1 VQAGWLL
8 LTTSLV
14 VQYSCS
20 MKLCVKWLPWTK
32 EKEVASVS
40 DHEAPES
47 AGGDARN
54 LPTSP
59 TM

>member
-1 VQAGWLL
+1 
-8 LTTSLV
+8 
-14 VQYSCS
+14 

-32 EKEVASVS
+32 EKEVVSVS

-47 AGGDARN
+47 AGGDAQS
-54 LPTSP
+54 LPKSP